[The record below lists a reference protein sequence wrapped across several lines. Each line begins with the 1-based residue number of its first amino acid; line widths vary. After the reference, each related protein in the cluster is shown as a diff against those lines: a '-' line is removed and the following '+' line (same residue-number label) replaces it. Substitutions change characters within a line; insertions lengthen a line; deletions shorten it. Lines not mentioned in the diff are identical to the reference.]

1 MRLFL
6 VFLFFYCN
14 WLSVC
19 AAPDYAFTPV
29 DVNNGLSGN
38 QVRNI
43 AQLPDGRMAIIT
55 QGLINIYDGAKFEY
69 LHYNEKNSL
78 KLSGYTGFHHVYMG
92 TNGYMWLK
100 NYHQLFII
108 DVNHERFVDAPERL
122 LHSLGIKSSISDFF
136 MDKDHRVWIV
146 TGTDDL
152 YYLPEGKAKPKLF
165 AQQVSR
171 LPGNTDQVYD
181 LAVLNQKLYL
191 FYRSGVLVCFDM
203 PTGRELYRQQSL
215 SADQRSKYGATSF
228 VIPAEH
234 QFFQLRNGAG
244 GGAMLSYDFAQKKW
258 TTVLQTQKWLNYLS
272 IGLDGNIWVSGS
284 EGIWKFDAGLNR
296 KEFIPKLRLVD
307 GQVISTEVS
316 TIFHD
321 NQGGMWLGTVNRGL
335 LYYHPDRFK
344 FKNVGKSLFQLAD
357 GATLNVTAF
366 TYIDNGSVLIGTLQG
381 LFICNPYTGNI
392 ERLPAGGNMM
402 CTALFRDGNNG
413 IWIGTDAQG
422 LFHMDASTRNIRAY
436 PFGPRA
442 IQAIAAYTDSTLML
456 STNGAGFGIFN
467 KRTGIY
473 HQEEISK
480 GDTYRNVF
488 QTAVIDKTLLADI
501 CPGGFFIYDMQT
513 RKIRFK
519 PDNKDYNAI
528 LIDRDK
534 QIWLGSQD
542 GLQLWNT
549 EMKQIRSFY
558 TTDGL
563 INNFIQSILQTP
575 DGAVWVST
583 SGGLTRIQFGK
594 DAKGKTTYS
603 FSGFNR
609 FDGVIANEFWARS
622 VYRASNGSLYWGGTD
637 GFNVLPAGNG
647 NMPKRQ
653 APPLF
658 VDFLL
663 FNKEVKSGVK
673 YNGNIVLKDVLLHTR
688 SITLNHDQNFFTL
701 EFSALNYVNP
711 TQTYYR
717 YQLVGIDEKEQ
728 ELKSANGNGR
738 FSYTNIKPGTYYFKV
753 RAANNNS
760 NWQNN
765 YTEIKI
771 LVKAPF
777 WQTGWA
783 YLIYVVFVVGA
794 IAFGIRYYLNKK
806 RAKLIREQK
815 EKLDQMKAAFFTNV
829 NAEIKEPLTQII
841 NPLDNILKHTDEG
854 RLKLQLK
861 EIQNNALDLQELIS
875 QLSKDVFTP
884 VDATENDLNM
894 DVLLFNMRRLLNT
907 QEERKQQH
915 QEKGAKAVDNTDSL
929 LTAADEKLLQRAL
942 GFVQSNIN
950 NPGYTVELLSRDM
963 GMDRTGLYRK
973 LVHVIGK
980 TPTSFIR
987 SVRLKR
993 ASQLLE
999 EGLTVAEVA
1008 DQVGFNT
1015 SSYLT
1020 KCFQEEFG
1028 MTPSQYVASLKQPK
1042 KATDN

>member
-6 VFLFFYCN
+6 VVLFCCCS

-19 AAPDYAFTPV
+19 ATPDYAFTPV

-43 AQLPDGRMAIIT
+43 TQLPDGRMAIIT

-78 KLSGYTGFHHVYMG
+78 TLSGYTGFHHVYMG
-92 TNGYMWLK
+92 ANGYMWLK

-108 DVNHERFVDAPERL
+108 DVNHERFVDAPENL
-122 LHSLGIKSSISDFF
+122 LRSFGIRQPLSDFF
-136 MDKDHRVWIV
+136 MDKDHRIWIV
-146 TGTDDL
+146 TGNDDL
-152 YYLPEGKAKPKLF
+152 YCLSEGQTKPKLF
-165 AQQVSR
+165 TRKVSR
-171 LPGNTDQVYD
+171 LSGSSDQVYD
-181 LAVLNQKLYL
+181 IAVFNQKLYL
-191 FYRSGVLVCFDM
+191 FYQSGVLVCFDRHS
-203 PTGRELYRQQSL
+203 GKELYRQQSL
-215 SADQRSKYGATSF
+215 SAEQRSKYGATSF

-244 GGAMLSYDFAQKKW
+244 GGAMLSYDFAQKRW
-258 TTVLQTQKWLNYLS
+258 TTVLQADKWLNYLLVG
-272 IGLDGNIWVSGS
+272 IDGNIWVSG
-284 EGIWKFDAGLNR
+284 GQGMWKFNAELSQ
-296 KEFIPKLRLVD
+296 KEFIPQLRLVD

-335 LYYHPDRFK
+335 LYYHPNRFK

-366 TYIDNGSVLIGTLQG
+366 TGLGNGNILVGTLQG
-381 LFICNPYTGNI
+381 LFIYNEYGGSIKKLPVGGNI
-392 ERLPAGGNMM
+392 M
-402 CTALFRDGNNG
+402 CTALFRDRQNG
-413 IWIGTDAQG
+413 VWIGTDNQG
-422 LFHMDASTRNIRAY
+422 LLYMDANQKIRAY
-436 PFGPRA
+436 TSGPQA
-442 IQAIAAYTDSTLML
+442 IQAITEQTDSTLAL
-456 STNGAGFGIFN
+456 STNGAGFGVFN

-473 HQEEISK
+473 NRAEASK
-480 GDTYRNVF
+480 SDVYRNVF
-488 QTAVIDKTLLADI
+488 QTAYIDKTLLAGI
-501 CPGGFFIYDMQT
+501 CPGGFFIYNTQT

-519 PDNKDYNAI
+519 PDNKDYNA
-528 LIDRDK
+528 LLVDRNK

-542 GLQLWNT
+542 GLQLWNAD
-549 EMKQIRSFY
+549 MRKIRSFY

-563 INNFIQSILQTP
+563 INNFIQGILQMP
-575 DGAVWVST
+575 DGAICVST
-583 SGGLTRIQFGK
+583 SGGLTRIQPGK
-594 DAKGKTTYS
+594 DASGNTTYS
-603 FSGFNR
+603 YSGFNR

-622 VYRASNGSLYWGGTD
+622 AYIAPNGSLYWGGTD
-637 GFNVLPAGNG
+637 GFNVLPVGKGSA
-647 NMPKRQ
+647 PKKQ

-673 YNGNIVLKDVLLHTR
+673 YNGNVILKDVLLHTR
-688 SITLNHDQNFFTL
+688 NITLNHDQNFFAL

-717 YQLVGIDEKEQ
+717 YQLVGVDDREQ

-738 FSYTNIKPGTYYFKV
+738 FSYTNVRPGTYIFKV
-753 RAANNNS
+753 QSASNNS

-771 LVKAPF
+771 VVKAPF
-777 WQTGWA
+777 WQTGLA
-783 YLIYVVFVVGA
+783 YTIYVLLIVS
-794 IAFGIRYYLNKK
+794 IIILGIRYYLNKK
-806 RAKLIREQK
+806 RTKLIREQK
-815 EKLDQMKAAFFTNV
+815 EKLDQMKAAFLKNV
-829 NAEIKEPLTQII
+829 NAEIKDPLTQII
-841 NPLDNILKHTDEG
+841 SPLNHILKHTDEG
-854 RLKLQLK
+854 RLKLQLQ
-861 EIQNNALDLQELIS
+861 EIKNNALDLQDLVS
-875 QLSKDVFTP
+875 QLSKDVLSP
-884 VDATENDLNM
+884 VDAGENDLNM
-894 DVLLFNMRRLLNT
+894 DVLLLNMRRLLAV
-907 QEERKQQH
+907 QEERKQHHKENETQ
-915 QEKGAKAVDNTDSL
+915 VTDTDSL
-929 LTAADEKLLQRAL
+929 MTAADEKFLQRAL
-942 GFVQSNIN
+942 SYVQN
-950 NPGYTVELLSRDM
+950 NMNNAGYTVELLSRDM

-973 LVHVIGK
+973 LVNIIGK
-980 TPTSFIR
+980 TPTTFIR

-999 EGLTVAEVA
+999 DGLTVAEVA

-1028 MTPSQYVASLKQPK
+1028 MTPSQYVASLKQQK
-1042 KATDN
+1042 HTLGR